1 MEGENLTQTFR
12 KQIVQR
18 ITRNFLDIL
27 ILRLIQTEPMW
38 GYKIIKKIE
47 RLFGIK
53 IRHGALYPLLNSLET
68 NGYVRSKKTTKKG
81 RVRKVYEITSKG
93 IQLVDAYYDLL
104 KEQLQRL
111 DIKEA

>member
-1 MEGENLTQTFR
+1 
-12 KQIVQR
+12 
-18 ITRNFLDIL
+18 
-27 ILRLIQTEPMW
+27 MW
-38 GYKIIKKIE
+38 GYRIIKKTE

-53 IRHGALYPLLNSLET
+53 LRHGALYPLLNQLEV
-68 NGYVRSKKTTKKG
+68 NGYVRSKKIAKGG

-93 IQLVDAYYDLL
+93 IQLVDAYYDFL